1 MVHALAGYL
10 YRRGVSSMHHDE
22 PTQRLGWLSP
32 EPPTPVDLGYQP
44 PPPAAARP
52 PAPAPAPAPTMNAMA
67 AVALIMAFLFFPL
80 GIVLGHVAKRQIT
93 RTGEAG
99 NGIATTALVISYLFL
114 GLTVCLCC
122 GGVYLFAPGRNGL
135 GH

>member
-1 MVHALAGYL
+1 
-10 YRRGVSSMHHDE
+10 
-22 PTQRLGWLSP
+22 
-32 EPPTPVDLGYQP
+32 
-44 PPPAAARP
+44 
-52 PAPAPAPAPTMNAMA
+52 MNAMA

-122 GGVYLFAPGRNGL
+122 GGVYLFAPGQNGL
-135 GH
+135 SH